1 VTVAPGRRRP
11 AGAWLAAAVVLTT
24 AVGVVLA
31 APAPSRFR
39 TAVDELP
46 APFDRWGVTVTE
58 DDEEPLRLVV
68 EFDSPA
74 LGRRATSVVWLPAAY
89 EESHRDAPVT
99 YFLHGQLDTHSF
111 GAGQAAGAAGA
122 PVPYPFAPPSP
133 TSSFGGIDP
142 GGTAADRSF
151 LLVGVDNGP
160 EPWCGHCWWVD
171 GLDGRGVAAERHV
184 LDEVVPLV
192 EALFRV
198 RTDRGGR
205 GLLGNS
211 MGANGSLLMGFR
223 HPDRFGFVGALSPTV
238 TGLRSRALFE
248 AWSGFVWSTYVAD
261 QGYPAPAD
269 AEARFYAL
277 DPLFH
282 VPGVVG
288 SGVEVMTAIG
298 DGCLPNDGRGVCAE
312 EPPTGDPDQELLF
325 RPSFDMWSAAATEL
339 GLPFTH
345 IAREGAHD
353 AVLNHDNFVRFF
365 LPRMNEV
372 FAGDDVLPERFS
384 YRTLE
389 ASVEIFGWDL
399 AVARPNL
406 ESLHVLGARTDG
418 TAATFAG
425 TGTLTAT
432 TPPVADAGDELR
444 IVVVH
449 PDRSV
454 TETAATADA
463 AGRVT
468 FTVELAPAR
477 AVDETRELV
486 EAGRF
491 PFPQTEVRV
500 ETA

>member
-1 VTVAPGRRRP
+1 VTGVASRSRILALWVAVALLSSTVA
-11 AGAWLAAAVVLTT
+11 AVALAAHR
-24 AVGVVLA
+24 
-31 APAPSRFR
+31 APLLR
-39 TAVDELP
+39 TQVEDLP
-46 APFDRWGVTVTE
+46 APYDAWDVTVVQ
-58 DDEEPLRLVV
+58 DADQPLRLTV

-74 LGRRATSVVWLPAAY
+74 LARRATSVVWLPASYRA
-89 EESHRDAPVT
+89 RRADAPVA
-99 YFLHGQLDTHSF
+99 YFLHGQLDMHSF
-111 GAGQAAGAAGA
+111 GAGQAAGDAGV
-122 PVPYPFAPPSP
+122 PVPFPLAPPSP

-142 GGTAADRSF
+142 GGTAEDRSF

-171 GLDGRGVAAERHV
+171 GIDGEGVAAERHV

-211 MGANGSLLMGFR
+211 MGANGSLLVGFR
-223 HPDRFGFVGALSPTV
+223 HPDRFAFVGALSPTV
-238 TGLRSRALFE
+238 TGLRTRPLFA
-248 AWSGFVWSTYVAD
+248 AWSEFVWASYVAD
-261 QGYPAPAD
+261 QGYPSPLE

-282 VPGVVG
+282 APGVLG
-288 SGVEVMTAIG
+288 TGVEVMTAIG

-312 EPPTGDPDQELLF
+312 EPPTGDPDQELAF
-325 RPSFDMWSAAATEL
+325 RRSFDMWAAAATEL

-353 AVLNHDNFVRFF
+353 AILNHDNFVRWF

-372 FAGDDVLPERFS
+372 FARPDALPARFS
-384 YRTLE
+384 YRTLDR
-389 ASVEIFGWDL
+389 AVTIFGWDL
-399 AVARPNL
+399 AVDRPNL

-425 TGTLTAT
+425 TGTLTAV
-432 TPPVADAGDELR
+432 TPPVGSAGDGFR
-444 IVVVH
+444 IVVTH
-449 PDRSV
+449 PDRTVS
-454 TETAATADA
+454 ELSAIADQD
-463 AGRVT
+463 GRVR
-468 FTVELAPAR
+468 FTVVLGPPR
-477 AVDETRELV
+477 TVDETRELV
-486 EAGRF
+486 ESGQL

-500 ETA
+500 VPA